1 MPEADLGGVRIH
13 YRFNGERGR
22 PALVLSSSLGTS
34 MGMWDPQV
42 EALGHH
48 FCVLRYDARGH
59 GASSVPAGP
68 YSIAQMGSDVLAL
81 MSHVGV
87 AKAHFCGLSMGG
99 MVGLWLG
106 IHAPAHFERIV
117 VSNTA
122 ARIGPVDA
130 WNARIAKVRE
140 GGMASIA
147 DAVLARWFTP
157 GFIASGVPAVQQAR
171 QMLLS
176 APPEGYAASCAAV
189 RDADLRSSLHRIRAP
204 TLVIAGT
211 GDLSTPRQ
219 DGRYIAD
226 HVDDA
231 RWVELPATHLSNLQA
246 TAAFTQALVE
256 FLTGRHQA

>member
-1 MPEADLGGVRIH
+1 RRARARGRGVPAGGVRGASRARRARRDTAGARSARPGRAHRALRSATVPWIERRLYRQGAAQPRLGGVMPEADLGGVRIH

-122 ARIGPVDA
+122 ARIGPVDG
-130 WNARIAKVRE
+130 WNARIAKVR
-140 GGMASIA
+140 
-147 DAVLARWFTP
+147 
-157 GFIASGVPAVQQAR
+157 
-171 QMLLS
+171 
-176 APPEGYAASCAAV
+176 
-189 RDADLRSSLHRIRAP
+189 
-204 TLVIAGT
+204 
-211 GDLSTPRQ
+211 
-219 DGRYIAD
+219 
-226 HVDDA
+226 
-231 RWVELPATHLSNLQA
+231 
-246 TAAFTQALVE
+246 
-256 FLTGRHQA
+256 